1 MEEKCLYVNLSETND
16 GSQACFSVI
25 TFTDHR
31 SIIYVTM
38 FAEMLVLRSSSF
50 CFTKCVRLLQG
61 G

>member
-38 FAEMLVLRSSSF
+38 FVEMLVLRSSF
-50 CFTKCVRLLQG
+50 CFTRCVRLLQG